1 MSIKRE
7 ASLGSNFEAVDP
19 TAGDVIINGKDST
32 LLIGTAGIL
41 MVDGKEGG
49 TNVALPVLAGY
60 NPISVSKIYK
70 TGTTA
75 TGIVVLR

>member
-1 MSIKRE
+1 MIKRE

-19 TAGDVIINGKDST
+19 TAGDVFIGDKGST
-32 LLIGTAGIL
+32 LLIGAGGDL
-41 MVDGKEGG
+41 VVDGADGG
-49 TNVALPVLAGY
+49 TQVTLTVPAGY
-60 NPISVSKIYK
+60 NPISVSKIYQ

>member
-1 MSIKRE
+1 MIKRE

-19 TAGDVIINGKDST
+19 SAGDVIVNGKDTT
-32 LLIGTAGIL
+32 LLIGTGGVL
-41 MVDGKEGG
+41 MVDGKDGG
-49 TNVALPVLAGY
+49 TNVALTVPAGY
-60 NPISVSKIYK
+60 NPISVSKIYQ